1 MSRVGVNYVQSGIF
15 LFLKIFNFLPTPTRS
30 RPRCSRIETT
40 FIMAT
45 KRKGNMET
53 DDCEESWLTF
63 PVAGMNFR
71 YEFNFSSNFHENPV
85 KEIPFSLLPFI
96 PSLLF
101 DNQCS
106 VNADA
111 CNVVSRGEINS

>member
-1 MSRVGVNYVQSGIF
+1 
-15 LFLKIFNFLPTPTRS
+15 
-30 RPRCSRIETT
+30 
-40 FIMAT
+40 
-45 KRKGNMET
+45 MET

-111 CNVVSRGEINS
+111 CNVASRGEINSWKILISKGIIFTRNFSLNGKDNGRNVRTIIIFFRIQRPA

>member
-1 MSRVGVNYVQSGIF
+1 MLIMYKVEFFSF
-15 LFLKIFNFLPTPTRS
+15 LNFQLSSNTDRLE
-30 RPRCSRIETT
+30 RPRGGPRIETT

-71 YEFNFSSNFHENPV
+71 YEFNFSSNFHENPM
-85 KEIPFSLLPFI
+85 KGIPPF
-96 PSLLF
+96 PLF

-111 CNVVSRGEINS
+111 CNSFSKLAVEKY